1 MRRAG
6 LNELFARLW
15 NCRKW
20 GRNLHSNIVYGAHRI
35 SFEFQTKQETA
46 MKTIQKSADKSI
58 NRTPRWPILLGTIL
72 TIGVSFVA
80 KARAENGDAE
90 KLLKGMADYVA
101 SQKTITVTFDSDIE
115 VITSNLQ
122 KIQFTSSG
130 QVQLSRPDKLR
141 ATRTGGYRDVEIVF
155 DGKML
160 TVNNK
165 DGKDYAQIEAAGTAE
180 ELIDVLREKHGV
192 VAPGADL
199 LLTNVF
205 NVMMADVVEAA
216 VIGKGVIDGVE
227 CDHLA
232 FRNVETDW
240 QIWIESG
247 AKPIPR
253 KYVITSKGIGEAP
266 QYTLR
271 IKEWKTDV
279 PADAFAF
286 KPDPSAK
293 KIALGE
299 LGDIDEVPQGTTNS
313 RRQRNDP
320 HIDTL
325 IPSLDRR
332 PSSAAQPCSGTVNCP
347 LDPHSSLVSSAE
359 ARIGRPLTPMSYAGV
374 ARRTTRRAVAVGARG
389 SRCGWS
395 LLCSPG
401 NAPHVRKWS
410 MLTGGSLRSAR

>member
-1 MRRAG
+1 MNAKQKALKCVG
-6 LNELFARLW
+6 
-15 NCRKW
+15 K
-20 GRNLHSNIVYGAHRI
+20 GRV
-35 SFEFQTKQETA
+35 
-46 MKTIQKSADKSI
+46 
-58 NRTPRWPILLGTIL
+58 LLGSML
-72 TIGVSFVA
+72 TIGIFIA
-80 KARAENGDAE
+80 APAGAETGDAE
-90 KLLKGMADYVA
+90 KLIKGMADYVT
-101 SQKTITVTFDSDIE
+101 SQKTLSITYDSDIE
-115 VITSNLQ
+115 VITNNLQ

-165 DGKDYAQIEAAGTAE
+165 DGKDYAQIDAPGTAE

-205 NVMMADVVEAA
+205 NAMMNDVVEAA

-232 FRNVETDW
+232 FRNMETDW

-253 KYVITSKGIGEAP
+253 KYVITSKGIAEAP

-279 PADAFAF
+279 AADAFAF
-286 KPDPSAK
+286 KADPSFK
-293 KIALGE
+293 KITLGE
-299 LGDIDEVPQGTTNS
+299 MSDIDEVPQGTT
-313 RRQRNDP
+313 R
-320 HIDTL
+320 
-325 IPSLDRR
+325 
-332 PSSAAQPCSGTVNCP
+332 
-347 LDPHSSLVSSAE
+347 
-359 ARIGRPLTPMSYAGV
+359 
-374 ARRTTRRAVAVGARG
+374 
-389 SRCGWS
+389 
-395 LLCSPG
+395 
-401 NAPHVRKWS
+401 
-410 MLTGGSLRSAR
+410 TGGKQ

>member
-1 MRRAG
+1 MIKVQQLMPLCG
-6 LNELFARLW
+6 VL
-15 NCRKW
+15 
-20 GRNLHSNIVYGAHRI
+20 VGA
-35 SFEFQTKQETA
+35 
-46 MKTIQKSADKSI
+46 
-58 NRTPRWPILLGTIL
+58 IL
-72 TIGVSFVA
+72 TMGVSLVSPA
-80 KARAENGDAE
+80 SAENGDAE

-101 SQKTITVTFDSDIE
+101 SQKTLAVTFDSDIE
-115 VITSNLQ
+115 VITSHLQ

-180 ELIDVLREKHGV
+180 DLIDVLREKHGV

-199 LLTNVF
+199 LLSNVF
-205 NVMMADVVEAA
+205 DVLMADVVEATL
-216 VIGKGVIDGVE
+216 IGKGVIDGVE

-271 IKEWKTDV
+271 IKDWKTDV

-286 KPDPSAK
+286 KPDPSFK
-293 KIALGE
+293 KIALGD
-299 LGDIDEVPQGTTNS
+299 LSDIDEVPQGTT
-313 RRQRNDP
+313 
-320 HIDTL
+320 
-325 IPSLDRR
+325 
-332 PSSAAQPCSGTVNCP
+332 
-347 LDPHSSLVSSAE
+347 
-359 ARIGRPLTPMSYAGV
+359 
-374 ARRTTRRAVAVGARG
+374 
-389 SRCGWS
+389 
-395 LLCSPG
+395 
-401 NAPHVRKWS
+401 K
-410 MLTGGSLRSAR
+410 TGDKK

>member
-1 MRRAG
+1 MIKVQQVIPLCG
-6 LNELFARLW
+6 VL
-15 NCRKW
+15 
-20 GRNLHSNIVYGAHRI
+20 IGAVLAI
-35 SFEFQTKQETA
+35 GASLVSPA
-46 MKTIQKSADKSI
+46 SAQ
-58 NRTPRWPILLGTIL
+58 
-72 TIGVSFVA
+72 
-80 KARAENGDAE
+80 NGDAE
-90 KLLKGMADYVA
+90 KLLKGMADYIA
-101 SQKTITVTFDSDIE
+101 SQKALAVTFDSDIE
-115 VITSNLQ
+115 VITNNLQ

-155 DGKML
+155 DGKIL

-165 DGKDYAQIEAAGTAE
+165 DGKDYAQLEVAGTAE
-180 ELIDVLREKHGV
+180 ELIDVLRERHGV
-192 VAPGADL
+192 LAPGADL

-205 NVMMADVVEAA
+205 NVLMTDVVEAA

-279 PADAFAF
+279 PADAFTF

-293 KIALGE
+293 KIALGD
-299 LGDIDEVPQGTTNS
+299 LSDIDEVPQGTT
-313 RRQRNDP
+313 
-320 HIDTL
+320 
-325 IPSLDRR
+325 
-332 PSSAAQPCSGTVNCP
+332 
-347 LDPHSSLVSSAE
+347 
-359 ARIGRPLTPMSYAGV
+359 
-374 ARRTTRRAVAVGARG
+374 
-389 SRCGWS
+389 
-395 LLCSPG
+395 
-401 NAPHVRKWS
+401 K
-410 MLTGGSLRSAR
+410 TGGKK

>member
-1 MRRAG
+1 MMQVQQVMP
-6 LNELFARLW
+6 
-15 NCRKW
+15 
-20 GRNLHSNIVYGAHRI
+20 GRGVLVGA
-35 SFEFQTKQETA
+35 
-46 MKTIQKSADKSI
+46 
-58 NRTPRWPILLGTIL
+58 IL
-72 TIGVSFVA
+72 TMGVSLVSPA
-80 KARAENGDAE
+80 SAENGDAE

-101 SQKTITVTFDSDIE
+101 SQKTLAVTFDSDIE
-115 VITSNLQ
+115 VITSHLQ

-141 ATRTGGYRDVEIVF
+141 AIRTGGYREVEIVF

-180 ELIDVLREKHGV
+180 DLIDVLRDKHGV

-199 LLTNVF
+199 LLSNVF
-205 NVMMADVVEAA
+205 DVMMADVVEATL
-216 VIGKGVIDGVE
+216 IGKGVIDGVE

-271 IKEWKTDV
+271 IKDWKTDV

-286 KPDPSAK
+286 KPDPSFK
-293 KIALGE
+293 KIALGD
-299 LGDIDEVPQGTTNS
+299 LSDIDEVPQGIT
-313 RRQRNDP
+313 
-320 HIDTL
+320 
-325 IPSLDRR
+325 
-332 PSSAAQPCSGTVNCP
+332 
-347 LDPHSSLVSSAE
+347 
-359 ARIGRPLTPMSYAGV
+359 
-374 ARRTTRRAVAVGARG
+374 
-389 SRCGWS
+389 
-395 LLCSPG
+395 
-401 NAPHVRKWS
+401 K
-410 MLTGGSLRSAR
+410 TGDKK

>member
-1 MRRAG
+1 M
-6 LNELFARLW
+6 
-15 NCRKW
+15 K
-20 GRNLHSNIVYGAHRI
+20 
-35 SFEFQTKQETA
+35 A
-46 MKTIQKSADKSI
+46 MHEAASKSI
-58 NRTPRWPILLGTIL
+58 VRTASWMALLGAI
-72 TIGVSFVA
+72 IAMNISFVA
-80 KARAENGDAE
+80 KASAESGDAE

-101 SQKTITVTFDSDIE
+101 SQKTLAVTYDSDIE

-253 KYVITSKGIGEAP
+253 KYVITSKGIARSAAIHAAHQGMEDGRCGRR
-266 QYTLR
+266 LR
-271 IKEWKTDV
+271 VQAGSVVQEDRARRTGRHRRS
-279 PADAFAF
+279 PA
-286 KPDPSAK
+286 
-293 KIALGE
+293 GHH
-299 LGDIDEVPQGTTNS
+299 QS
-313 RRQRNDP
+313 RRQEMTR
-320 HIDTL
+320 ISTL
-325 IPSLDRR
+325 FRLSIGDHARRRR
-332 PSSAAQPCSGTVNCP
+332 PFLGRSIAPRRTV
-347 LDPHSSLVSSAE
+347 V
-359 ARIGRPLTPMSYAGV
+359 AGV
-374 ARRTTRRAVAVGARG
+374 VRRGQNRPSADADELRRRCAADHAPGRGGRGCRGGAVAAGAYYAAPVVVAPA
-389 SRCGWS
+389 
-395 LLCSPG
+395 CSQVVDAYG
-401 NAPHVRKWS
+401 RVVTVCR
-410 MLTGGSLRSAR
+410 